1 MSWATHPGRRKEGV
15 IFLSMLTEWI
25 AASLQRIKEMKQ
37 FCKYIELG
45 PCYARDP
52 QSAMSSKQVKPHVCN
67 PRTMSKLERLILA
80 FIGIQRLGEGSG
92 LNYLGRVCGVRKK
105 KRANNLLEV
114 RQLQLGKSKPKKKMQ
129 EARLAVVRSHCSFPF
144 AWLSHFRA
152 IRSWQKW
159 CFPPLYSRCQ
169 VGMTV
174 LRGPSVYAPDHRKP
188 SGEVGEGWRVMCV
201 PRYRQSERALR
212 RGLDH
217 GRCGSQSGPTFKT

>member
-1 MSWATHPGRRKEGV
+1 M

-25 AASLQRIKEMKQ
+25 ATSLQRIKEMKQ

-105 KRANNLLEV
+105 KEQITSWKLGNSNLARVSRRRKCRKRGWQWSEV
-114 RQLQLGKSKPKKKMQ
+114 I
-129 EARLAVVRSHCSFPF
+129 AVF
-144 AWLSHFRA
+144 LSRD
-152 IRSWQKW
+152 
-159 CFPPLYSRCQ
+159 CL
-169 VGMTV
+169 T
-174 LRGPSVYAPDHRKP
+174 
-188 SGEVGEGWRVMCV
+188 
-201 PRYRQSERALR
+201 
-212 RGLDH
+212 
-217 GRCGSQSGPTFKT
+217 SGP